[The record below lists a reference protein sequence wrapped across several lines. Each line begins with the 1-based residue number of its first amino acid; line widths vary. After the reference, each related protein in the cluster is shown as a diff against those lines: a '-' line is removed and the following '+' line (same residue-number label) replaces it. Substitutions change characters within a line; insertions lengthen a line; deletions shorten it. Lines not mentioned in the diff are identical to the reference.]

1 MAVEIWA
8 HRGNSFQFPEN
19 TMEAFASAL
28 ALGADG
34 LELDVHFTSD
44 QQIVVTHDESIERV
58 SNGCGRVVD
67 QPLAQLRSYNGH
79 KTKPE
84 SVQMAKIP
92 LLAEVL
98 ELVKPTQAMINIEIK
113 SGIVLYEGIEKA
125 VWDLVR
131 DFGMQDR
138 VLYSSFNHFS
148 LTTLKQIDSH
158 TKIGLLYSEAMVD
171 PALYAK
177 HVQAEAIHPF
187 FPTCFAPG
195 VMEGCLAEHIDVNP
209 WTVDDAEMM
218 QSLQKLGV
226 HAIITNDPSL
236 ALSVLR

>member
-1 MAVEIWA
+1 MFVVSVLTPSVIFSGITVWFPATIMTAMVSPMALPTP
-8 HRGNSFQFPEN
+8 S
-19 TMEAFASAL
+19 TTL
-28 ALGADG
+28 
-34 LELDVHFTSD
+34 
-44 QQIVVTHDESIERV
+44 
-58 SNGCGRVVD
+58 
-67 QPLAQLRSYNGH
+67 
-79 KTKPE
+79 
-84 SVQMAKIP
+84 AKIP

-125 VWDLVR
+125 VWALVR